1 MDPDMMALF
10 HELADR
16 SPSER
21 EDYYAQRHVPV
32 ALRAEVESLLRFDKA
47 SGDSLNE
54 HIAAAAEDALLESDG
69 LRQAKR
75 IVDVPFSGTVRF
87 ALQRQLGAGAF
98 GTVYQVWDREQQ
110 VTVAVKVLHRWKP
123 DLLIR
128 FKREFRALIDVRHP
142 HLVRLYEL
150 FSETDQ
156 WFFSMEFVD
165 GENFLE
171 YVRPGGKSDPHRLSA
186 ALGQLTEGI
195 QALHAARRLHR
206 DLKPAN
212 ALVTPAGRVVVLD
225 FSLVH
230 EVDALIPHASQ
241 TQVAGTPAYMAPE
254 QFFERRVSEAAD
266 WYAVGVMLFQAL
278 TGVLP
283 HAGSLERLWTSE
295 SKETSVDPRA
305 VDPQVPADLGELC
318 RRLLKR
324 HPEERA
330 DGAAILSALGGTAP
344 ATIRKHSTDS
354 RGELD
359 LFVGRSEPLHQ
370 LEMAFADTQ
379 EGRLNVVLLHGPSGI
394 GKTALVR
401 RFLGVL
407 AQRQANAIVL
417 KGRCY
422 EFESVP
428 YKGLDALVDE
438 CSRYLQRLPESRVEA
453 LLPRDAFLLPKLFP
467 VLARV
472 GAIAAAPA
480 RSAVVPAVQELRQRT
495 FRALRELLAR
505 LSDRQPVVIWIDD
518 LQWGDRDSST
528 FLAELCAPP
537 QQPPLLLLL
546 SYRSEEMGASSTL
559 AYLRQVL
566 ASQRLHGRWRELG
579 LAELSDAESRQLLHA
594 LVPEDKQLAQE
605 AEATIM
611 HEARGHPLFLQQLAR
626 FAVLSG
632 RASDRAGAQR
642 FTLKTVLQDRVG
654 ALPPFAREVLQLMCL
669 AAQPLTP
676 AILFVAAEAGENED
690 RAEALALLIREKL
703 ARSTGAGTEAGRR
716 VEPFH
721 DQVRTAVVE
730 LLTPDLRRAWHAR
743 LARILAQQPEI
754 EPQVLV
760 THYQE
765 AGDRH
770 AAFEAAL
777 KAAAFAESQL
787 AFDRAATFYR
797 AALDTGDLKSDES
810 AQLHR
815 KLADTLAL
823 AGRGRD
829 SADAYLK
836 AAECALNAD
845 PHELIELTR
854 RAAEQLLI
862 SGNTEGG
869 LAAIRSVLSAVNLRF
884 PESSCQA
891 FLSLVFRRLLVTLR
905 GLRFRERPESQLSDN
920 ERILIDTCWSVAVG
934 LSMVDTI
941 RAADFQA
948 RHLLLALDAGE
959 PFRVARALAMEV
971 AQRAVPGRRV
981 EAKVKKLLGVASSV
995 AERQKDPY
1003 PLALTTLSSAVFSW
1017 LNGRWKRCLEHADEA
1032 QRAFTEQCAS
1042 PSWETVTAQIF
1053 SMGALL
1059 RMGELNE
1066 HRFRMPALIRNAH
1079 ERGNRYAEISVP
1091 LLSYAHLTTLAD
1103 DEPQQAAESVRQLTA
1118 AWTTS
1123 RYDLQRFWS
1132 TYASAEIHLYA
1143 GDGTSAWDEIET
1155 NSRNVRDSLLLR
1167 VQTIRICWL
1176 DLSARSA
1183 LAAVRSGRTEFLNTA
1198 RRLADRLNRENVPWA
1213 RGLAGLIRAAVL
1225 ASGDQTSL
1233 AATHLA
1239 RAEDDFVEVD
1249 MKLHAAAAR
1258 WARKR
1263 LIGDSVGPASILD
1276 RVFAQEG
1283 VCCPSKMVSTLA
1295 PGPWLSDE
1303 KPSGR

>member
-10 HELADR
+10 HEVADR
-16 SPSER
+16 SATER
-21 EDYYAQRHVPV
+21 EDYYEQRHVPL
-32 ALRAEVESLLRFDKA
+32 ALRAEVESLLRYDNRSA
-47 SGDSLNE
+47 DSLNE
-54 HIAAAAEDALLESDG
+54 RIVAAVEDALERDVLGAAERG
-69 LRQAKR
+69 P
-75 IVDVPFSGTVRF
+75 DVPFNGTARF

-98 GTVYQVWDREQQ
+98 GTVYQVWDRERQ

-123 DLLIR
+123 DLLFR
-128 FKREFRALIDVRHP
+128 FKREFRALIDVQHP

-171 YVRPGGKSDPHRLSA
+171 YVRPGGRSDSHRLRT
-186 ALGQLTEGI
+186 ALRQLTEGI
-195 QALHAARRLHR
+195 QALHAAQRLHR

-212 ALVTPAGRVVVLD
+212 ALVTAEGRVVVLD

-230 EVDALIPHASQ
+230 EVDALSPDSRQSQ
-241 TQVAGTPAYMAPE
+241 VVGTPAYMAPE
-254 QFFERRVSEAAD
+254 QMLNGRISEATD

-278 TGVLP
+278 TGILP
-283 HAGSLERLWTSE
+283 HTGSLDRLWM
-295 SKETSVDPRA
+295 SKSNETSVDPSA
-305 VDPQVPADLGELC
+305 VAPDVPADLGELS

-324 HPEERA
+324 DPAERP
-330 DGAAILSALGGTAP
+330 DGAAILSVLGGTVPAP
-344 ATIRKHSTDS
+344 IRERPAES
-354 RGELD
+354 RSELEP
-359 LFVGRSEPLHQ
+359 FFGRSELVQQ
-370 LEMAFADTQ
+370 LEMAFADTL

-394 GKTALVR
+394 GKTAVVR
-401 RFLGVL
+401 RFLAVL
-407 AQRQANAIVL
+407 APRQANAVVL

-438 CSRYLQRLPESRVEA
+438 CSRYLQRLPAPRVEA

-472 GAIAAAPA
+472 GAIASAPA
-480 RSAVVPAVQELRQRT
+480 RSAAVPDVQELRRRT

-528 FLAELCAPP
+528 FLAELCAPL
-537 QQPPLLLLL
+537 QQPPLLLLM
-546 SYRSEEMGASSTL
+546 SYRSEDVAANTAV
-559 AYLRQVL
+559 AYLRRVL
-566 ASQRLHGRWRELG
+566 ANQRLRGRWHDLG
-579 LAELSDAESRQLLHA
+579 LAGLSDAESRPLLHA
-594 LVPEDKQLAQE
+594 LLPEGTRLAPE
-605 AEATIM
+605 AEATIL

-626 FAVLSG
+626 FATRSG
-632 RASDRAGAQR
+632 MVPDRTGAQA
-642 FTLKTVLQDRVG
+642 FTLQTVLQSRVR
-654 ALPPFAREVLQLMCL
+654 ALPEFAREVLQLMCL

-676 AILFVAAEAGENED
+676 AILFAAAEAGESED

-703 ARSTGAGTEAGRR
+703 ARTAGTGNEADRR

-721 DQVRTAVVE
+721 DQVRTAVVD
-730 LLTPDLRRAWHAR
+730 LLMPDLARARHAR
-743 LARILAQQPEI
+743 LAHILAQQPEI

-760 THYQE
+760 THYRE
-765 AGDRH
+765 AGDLR
-770 AAFEAAL
+770 AASEAAL
-777 KAAAFAESQL
+777 TAAGLAERQL
-787 AFDRAATFYR
+787 AFDRAATCYR
-797 AALDTGDLKSDES
+797 TALDTGDLGSNEK
-810 AQLHR
+810 ARLYR
-815 KLADTLAL
+815 KLADALAL

-836 AAECALNAD
+836 AAEYSGNPD
-845 PHELIELTR
+845 PLEQIELTR

-869 LAAIRSVLSAVNLRF
+869 LAAIRSVLRAVNLRF
-884 PESSCQA
+884 PQSTNQA
-891 FLSLVFRRLLVTLR
+891 LLSLAYRRLLVILR
-905 GLRFRERPESQLSDN
+905 GLRFRERPESQLLDN
-920 ERILIDTCWSVAVG
+920 DRILIDTCWSVAVG

-981 EAKVKKLLGVASSV
+981 EAKVMKLLRVASSV
-995 AERQKDPY
+995 AERQADPY
-1003 PLALTTLSSAVFSW
+1003 PSALTTLSSAVFAW
-1017 LNGRWKRCLEHADEA
+1017 LNGRWKRSLEHADEA
-1032 QRAFTEQCAS
+1032 QRSFTEQCGS

-1066 HRFRMPALIRNAH
+1066 HRSRMPALIRNAH
-1079 ERGNRYAEISVP
+1079 ERGNVYAEISVP
-1091 LLSYAHLTTLAD
+1091 LLSYAHLTKLAD
-1103 DEPQQAAESVRQLTA
+1103 DEPRQAAESVRQLIA

-1123 RYDLQRFWS
+1123 RYDLQRFWA
-1132 TYASAEIHLYA
+1132 TYASTEIHLY
-1143 GDGTSAWDEIET
+1143 GGNGSSAWNEIEA
-1155 NSRNVRDSLLLR
+1155 SSKNVRDSLLLR

-1183 LAAVRSGRTEFLNTA
+1183 LACVRSGGSEFLGRA
-1198 RRLADRLNRENVPWA
+1198 RRLAARLDRENVQWA

-1225 ASGDQTSL
+1225 AHGGQTTL

-1239 RAEDDFVEVD
+1239 RAETDLVEVD

-1258 WARKR
+1258 WARKA
-1263 LIGDSVGPASILD
+1263 LVGDAVGTASMLD
-1276 RVFAQEG
+1276 RVFAHEG
-1283 VCCPSKMVSTLA
+1283 VCCPSRMVSTLA
-1295 PGPWLSDE
+1295 PGPW
-1303 KPSGR
+1303 PV